1 MINKSQI
8 RWETRENRWCRRCA
22 QTQEG
27 AQHLEVPFYTTESS
41 RHLNLVGRMH
51 DRPPPEEPHPKKNIL
66 NIDCGL
72 AMLGEAHIA
81 TKAVARCHVDG
92 SILQWLEESRSSGG
106 SWGEL
111 KVQKGLEVRNRQT
124 GTGPNGQRRRIV
136 EATPRGGLVQQGLDG
151 QGRTWKR
158 WPLGGAG
165 EPTAARSYTPSWHE
179 WGGRNLGRP
188 WIQDAARVGIFCV
201 PFVRGERREPAW
213 RAGVRGDEEGRS
225 CRLLP
230 ASS

>member
-1 MINKSQI
+1 
-8 RWETRENRWCRRCA
+8 
-22 QTQEG
+22 
-27 AQHLEVPFYTTESS
+27 
-41 RHLNLVGRMH
+41 
-51 DRPPPEEPHPKKNIL
+51 
-66 NIDCGL
+66 
-72 AMLGEAHIA
+72 MLGEAHIA

-92 SILQWLEESRSSGG
+92 YILQWLVGSRSSGG

-165 EPTAARSYTPSWHE
+165 EPTAARSYEPSWHE
-179 WGGRNLGRP
+179 WGAESGPSMDSRCGKGWHILCPVCESGT
-188 WIQDAARVGIFCV
+188 
-201 PFVRGERREPAW
+201 
-213 RAGVRGDEEGRS
+213 AGTRMDSRCEGR
-225 CRLLP
+225 RGGEKLP
-230 ASS
+230 ALASFILMNSASR